1 MTNNNENNITKAQR
15 RFVPGIRMRDPGTRL
30 LLAVVI
36 VALLL
41 VSWIPTASAAP
52 ALSAGSK
59 CRRPGDVRGDLV
71 CRAGRDGK
79 LAWRKSTSG
88 GKSAAGVAVVDGLP
102 FARTLPPGLTPR
114 EVAFQFARDWTALMA
129 CLDWGP
135 DNHNISGKNELGPIT
150 SKCNKTVWGT
160 PNAFIDWWVRGRLT
174 DEQYYAPVSILWEKY
189 TSYGATLRHRQC
201 PESRR
206 WDVIC
211 TGFPR
216 GYWNWYEGHVFT
228 HHIFYTTM
236 RVTYGAETWR
246 VEQLGEPTDIEEV
259 RRKTSPTSSEF
270 DPLWAA
276 SFAYTPLE
284 ASYWEYP
291 GCRLIGT
298 DANWSKDTYLQDC
311 TVYWAFQDLSG
322 KITSAR

>member
-1 MTNNNENNITKAQR
+1 MTSTAVSRRCSRLR
-15 RFVPGIRMRDPGTRL
+15 RFFGGVVVVFVISSVVVPAAAASSLADQACKRQGRERTTSLGTFRCERVWGSL
-30 LLAVVI
+30 RWK
-36 VALLL
+36 L
-41 VSWIPTASAAP
+41 VKPIT
-52 ALSAGSK
+52 
-59 CRRPGDVRGDLV
+59 
-71 CRAGRDGK
+71 
-79 LAWRKSTSG
+79 
-88 GKSAAGVAVVDGLP
+88 GVQVVDGLP

-114 EVAFQFARDWTALMA
+114 EVAFQFAKDWTALMA

-150 SKCNKTVWGT
+150 SKCNKAVWGT

-174 DEQYYAPVSILWEKY
+174 NEQYYAPVSVLWEKY
-189 TSYGATLRHRQC
+189 TSYGATLRHRKC
-201 PESRR
+201 PEALN
-206 WDVIC
+206 WAVVC

-216 GYWNWYEGHVFT
+216 GYWNWYEGRVFT

-236 RVTYGAETWR
+236 RITYGAETWM

-259 RRKTSPTSSEF
+259 RRKVAPQNPEF
-270 DPLWAA
+270 DPLYAA
-276 SFAYTPLE
+276 AFAHTPLE

-322 KITSAR
+322 RITPVR